1 MRRVRIGFLRVGVS
15 GLLFD
20 YQLNVRSLYPSL
32 ALFLALNARTSRCIV
47 LLGRVTHDHA
57 ESMRRPTQAVGSGR
71 YESYNNNN
79 VYVVRHT
86 ALVLPCYVRVSAY
99 PE

>member
-1 MRRVRIGFLRVGVS
+1 MRRVRIEFLRVGVS
-15 GLLFD
+15 GFLFG

-32 ALFLALNARTSRCIV
+32 TLLLAINAHTSLCTV

-86 ALVLPCYVRVSAY
+86 ALVLPCYVRVSVY
-99 PE
+99 S

>member
-1 MRRVRIGFLRVGVS
+1 MRRVRIDFLRVGVS
-15 GLLFD
+15 GFLFG

-32 ALFLALNARTSRCIV
+32 ALFLALNAHTSLCTV

-86 ALVLPCYVRVSAY
+86 ALVLPCYVGFSAY
-99 PE
+99 LE